1 MRSYFLALMGM
12 LLVSCLHA
20 EVVLTKYGGTDG
32 VGQALSSSNA
42 SSIAYV
48 SGFAGNFTN
57 LKLRI
62 FNNDTPTIT
71 AISLSFGL
79 TSAAS
84 DLSNV
89 SVSTTIGSASFADVD
104 FNLGSGLTFAN
115 GSAGNLYFKLVST
128 TGGGIANWASTTNS
142 VTENLG
148 WTGGA
153 TTGPNNGQYELSA
166 TAAVPEPGTLLL
178 GGIAAVTGGTGV
190 WWKRRKKATCKV
202 IE

>member
-1 MRSYFLALMGM
+1 MRPYFSALIGM
-12 LLVSCLHA
+12 LLINSLRA
-20 EVVLTKYGGTDG
+20 EVVLTNYGGTDG
-32 VGQALSSSNA
+32 VGQALSISNA
-42 SSIAYV
+42 SSIAYF

-57 LKLRI
+57 VKLKI
-62 FNNDTPTIT
+62 FNDDSLAIT

-79 TSAAS
+79 TSAAN

-89 SVSTTIGSASFADVD
+89 SVSTNITGSSFADVD

-115 GSAGNLYFKLVST
+115 GSTGNLYFKLVSV

-142 VTENLG
+142 VNANLG

-153 TTGPNNGQYELSA
+153 TTRPTNGQYELSA

-178 GGIAAVTGGTGV
+178 GGIAALTGGTGV

-202 IE
+202 NE